1 VTDNGLLL
9 VLREDGG
16 ALTCTSLIQ
25 GLACSSHD
33 GDENLLL
40 SVRGSGGDLSY
51 GRSVVLLPLSGNALL
66 INGDI
71 GGVVRHGRQDG
82 GGGGQW

>member
-9 VLREDGG
+9 VLRESGG
-16 ALTCTSLIQ
+16 ALTRTSLIQ

-40 SVRGSGGDLSY
+40 SVRGSGGGLSC
-51 GRSVVLLPLSGNALL
+51 GRRIVLLPLSGNALL
-66 INGDI
+66 IDGDI
-71 GGVVRHGRQDG
+71 GGAARHGWQDGDG
-82 GGGGQW
+82 GGQR